1 MAPEFTHLLI
11 ATVGLL
17 ILKHERTVIVIF
29 QVFWTFDHA
38 QQVRDR
44 F

>member
-11 ATVGLL
+11 ATVVLL
-17 ILKHERTVIVIF
+17 ILKNELTVIF